1 MSYKITD
8 QTGVAFDEM
17 SKRYNKSVRNTLLAG
32 VEVFEEALIRNTPKS
47 VSGKRHAKDN
57 IAISNLRTDRGTQEK
72 YMAVG
77 YKRGVSHRVH
87 ATEFGTMY
95 QRPQG
100 FITKTYNTSK
110 ESAWNAMLR
119 SARRQLL

>member
-32 VEVFEEALIRNTPKS
+32 VQVFEEALIRNTPKS

-57 IAISNLRTDRGTQEK
+57 IAVSNVRTDR
-72 YMAVG
+72 
-77 YKRGVSHRVH
+77 S
-87 ATEFGTMY
+87 
-95 QRPQG
+95 
-100 FITKTYNTSK
+100 S
-110 ESAWNAMLR
+110 
-119 SARRQLL
+119 